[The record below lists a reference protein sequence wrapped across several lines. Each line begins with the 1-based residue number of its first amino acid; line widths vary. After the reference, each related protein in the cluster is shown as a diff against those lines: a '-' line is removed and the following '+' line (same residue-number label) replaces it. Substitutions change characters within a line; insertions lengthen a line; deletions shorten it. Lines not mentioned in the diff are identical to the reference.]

1 MDNPEVLTRKQLSAR
16 NRKAPSL
23 RTPKHSKL
31 KTKVLELLQDTPFTL
46 AEIAEACDV
55 SVPWIAR
62 LKGPHG
68 DTLNPSV
75 DRMEELYEF
84 LSGKEL
90 TL

>member
-1 MDNPEVLTRKQLSAR
+1 VRE
-16 NRKAPSL
+16 
-23 RTPKHSKL
+23 PKPSKL
-31 KTKVLELLQDTPFTL
+31 KDKVRELLGTTEYTL

-62 LKGPHG
+62 LKGSHG
-68 DTLNPSV
+68 DYENPSV

-90 TL
+90 KL